1 MLNYVSS
8 ELVIGVAIADMS
20 EFVAID
26 PAYGIGDQRLQIE
39 ALVEHELRTGGL
51 DENGG
56 LRGLPGGI
64 CPILDIREFS
74 STSIEHKRAVAD
86 EFARANVFAVLGARD
101 FTYGSVRLAEV
112 HHVPVLDVNAVPRAV
127 FARTDPWLFTVRA
140 AQDLVYLT
148 YVEWAHASGRLDRG
162 RIGVFSDRYTAGS
175 AAIAI
180 ARLGELGA
188 PVVDHIASDGVGV
201 GSDHDII
208 AARRFAEAGVDIVMP
223 FVSGSSLAGFLRAAD
238 EIDFRPEVLDLE
250 TGEHATDVSASVMP
264 GRIYEGTSALVMSRI
279 GELAAGRPLD
289 ERAEEAIRVVE
300 QARGV
305 PISRSGRESSGALSN
320 ILLVSDLVRIL
331 FIALR
336 DLGGSVDRLGLVA
349 ALERIG
355 NLPSASGGRITFGP
369 GEHWGCR
376 EMREVVWREGAWRV
390 VGDYAPIVSAER

>member
-1 MLNYVSS
+1 M
-8 ELVIGVAIADMS
+8 IGVAIADMS

-51 DENGG
+51 D
-56 LRGLPGGI
+56 GLPGRTR
-64 CPILDIREFS
+64 PTLDFREFS

-86 EFARANVFAVLGARD
+86 EFARDDVFAVLGARD

-112 HHVPVLDVNAVPRAV
+112 HHVPVLDVNAVPRAI

-180 ARLGELGA
+180 ARLGELGS
-188 PVVDHIASDGVGV
+188 PVADHIASDGVGV
-201 GSDHDII
+201 GSDHDAI

-238 EIDFRPEVLDLE
+238 EIDYRPEVLDLE
-250 TGEHATDVSASVMP
+250 TGEHATDVSGSVMP
-264 GRIYEGTSALVMSRI
+264 DRIYEGTSALVMSRI
-279 GELAAGRPLD
+279 GELAAGRALD
-289 ERAEEAIRVVE
+289 ERAEEAVGVVE
-300 QARGV
+300 QACGV
-305 PISRSGRESSGALSN
+305 RISRSGRDSSGALSN

-336 DLGGSVDRLGLVA
+336 TIGESVDRPDFVA
-349 ALERIG
+349 ALERID
-355 NLPSASGGRITFGP
+355 NLPSASGGAITFRP

-376 EMREVVWREGAWRV
+376 EMREIVWRDGSWRV
-390 VGDYAPIVSAER
+390 VGDYAPIVSAGGT